1 MCKCI
6 NIENKYIYVY
16 IYIILKIIRMIEIPV
31 ETHCIKFSDNGGEY
45 LYASGED
52 GIIRTWDWKIGN
64 SILINI
70 LL

>member
-1 MCKCI
+1 
-6 NIENKYIYVY
+6 
-16 IYIILKIIRMIEIPV
+16 MIEIPV